1 MTREEWTNRTFQ
13 KIDPKP
19 DQERKKRMGA
29 RVVWFIYVPLGALVG
44 FAATVVGQSGGF
56 FFPVW
61 GVTVLFMWAFN
72 RSSE

>member
-1 MTREEWTNRTFQ
+1 MTREEWTNRTFR

-19 DQERKKRMGA
+19 DQERKKRTGT
-29 RVVWFIYVPLGALVG
+29 RVFWFIYVPLGALVG

-61 GVTVLFMWAFN
+61 GVAVLFMWAFN

>member
-19 DQERKKRMGA
+19 DQERKKRTDT
-29 RVVWFIYVPLGALVG
+29 RVFWFIYVPLGALVG
-44 FAATVVGQSGGF
+44 FAAAIVGQNDGL

-61 GVTVLFMWAFN
+61 GLTVLFMWAFN